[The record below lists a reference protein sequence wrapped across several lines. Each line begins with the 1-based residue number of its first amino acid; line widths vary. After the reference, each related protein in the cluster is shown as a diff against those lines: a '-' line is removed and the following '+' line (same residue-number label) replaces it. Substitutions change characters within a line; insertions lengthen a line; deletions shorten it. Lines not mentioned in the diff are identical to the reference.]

1 MRIPLIIFLLVGF
14 LCVKAQTEIVAMP
27 GEYVEAKNYGGK
39 VEFKRFVQQE
49 MNYPA
54 KALASKKEGTV
65 EISFIVDSKTG
76 KTSRM
81 HVKTS
86 VSKELDAEAI
96 RLYKMLLF
104 VPSYYKGG
112 RVTTYSNLKFKFSI
126 KNYKRFCKK
135 RRYEKIDLSA
145 ADIDTSNI
153 IYNDNQVKNKPK
165 IVFNDTLDNISS
177 FIYKNL
183 KYPQGTLNLSLT
195 GEVKLFFVVE
205 ASGRIT
211 NIKVIKS
218 LGGGATNEAIRLLK
232 LTKWKS
238 GKKNGKKVRV
248 SKSFIVN
255 FNLTN
260 EPGIDYVPSSY

>member
-1 MRIPLIIFLLVGF
+1 MRIPLIIFLLVIF
-14 LCVKAQTEIVAMP
+14 FDAKAQTEIVAMP

-39 VEFKRFVQQE
+39 VEFKRFFHQE
-49 MNYPA
+49 ISYPA
-54 KALASKKEGTV
+54 KALSNKTEGTV
-65 EISFIVDSKTG
+65 EISFIVDTKGG
-76 KTSRM
+76 KTSSM

-86 VSKELDAEAI
+86 VSEELDAEAI
-96 RLYKMLLF
+96 RLYNMLLF

-112 RVTTYSNLKFKFSI
+112 RIITYSTLKFKFSV
-126 KNYKRFCKK
+126 KNYKRICKK
-135 RRYEKIDLSA
+135 RGYDKIELKNY
-145 ADIDTSNI
+145 DTSNI
-153 IYNDNQVKNKPK
+153 IYKDNQVKHKPK
-165 IVFNDTLDNISS
+165 MIFKDTLENISS

-205 ASGRIT
+205 PSGRIT

-232 LTKWKS
+232 LTKWES
-238 GKKNGKKVRV
+238 GEKDGKKVRV
-248 SKSFIVN
+248 SKSFVVN

-260 EPGIDYVPSSY
+260 ESGIDYVPTSY